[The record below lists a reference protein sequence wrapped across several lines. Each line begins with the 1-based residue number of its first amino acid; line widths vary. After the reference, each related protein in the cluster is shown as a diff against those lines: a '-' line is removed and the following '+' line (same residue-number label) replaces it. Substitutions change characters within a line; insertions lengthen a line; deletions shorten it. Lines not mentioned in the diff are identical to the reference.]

1 MRTKRATRHAQNLLL
16 TVSAGVVALLPS
28 GARAQ
33 QVPAAEQ
40 VPVVTLSEAR
50 RRAIAV
56 DPDAVAASQRIRVA
70 GWERRAAT
78 ADLLAPRLNGSISYI
93 RFSDPFFNFG
103 TGSISP
109 NAAAASS
116 VGAVK
121 TAVAWSRSARP
132 SLR

>member
-1 MRTKRATRHAQNLLL
+1 MRTKRATRHAQSLLL

-78 ADLLAPRLNGSISYI
+78 ALSESSAWPNVNPGARLADSVNDRTRL
-93 RFSDPFFNFG
+93 
-103 TGSISP
+103 
-109 NAAAASS
+109 
-116 VGAVK
+116 
-121 TAVAWSRSARP
+121 
-132 SLR
+132 